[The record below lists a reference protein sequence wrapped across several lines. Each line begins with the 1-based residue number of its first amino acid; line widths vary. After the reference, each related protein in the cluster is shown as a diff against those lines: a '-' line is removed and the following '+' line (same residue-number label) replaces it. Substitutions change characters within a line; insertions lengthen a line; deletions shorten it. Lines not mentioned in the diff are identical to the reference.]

1 MSSDADADSK
11 FLQHHYD
18 TPVQQFNT
26 AKLGMWLFLAQ
37 ELLFFSGLFVA
48 YGVYRSWYPE
58 AWVVGSHLLD
68 YKMGAI
74 NTCVLLLSS
83 FTAVMAVRSAQK
95 GNRKATG
102 NFLLMTIVFAGVF
115 MVVKYFEYT
124 HKFHVGF
131 LPGSH
136 FAPHGEGLVE
146 IVDAARKTGVNAYP
160 FHLRTFFGLYFMMTG
175 VHGVHVL
182 VGMFVMAWMYN
193 RNRKGEFSRRYFTP
207 IEMTALYWH
216 LVDII
221 WIFLFPLLYLID

>member
-1 MSSDADADSK
+1 MSTEAHGDSQ

-18 TPVQQFNT
+18 TPVQQFNA

-37 ELLFFSGLFVA
+37 ELLFFGGLFVA

-58 AWVVGSHLLD
+58 AWVVGSHLLN
-68 YKMGAI
+68 YKMGAL
-74 NTCVLLLSS
+74 NTGVLLLSS
-83 FTAVMAVRSAQK
+83 FTAVMAVRSAQT
-95 GNRKATG
+95 GNRKLTG
-102 NFLLMTIVFAGVF
+102 YFLLGTIALAGVF

-131 LPGSH
+131 LPGGH
-136 FAPHGEGLVE
+136 FAPHGEGLAE
-146 IVDAARKTGVNAYP
+146 IVEAAHESGVNGVP
-160 FHLRTFFGLYFMMTG
+160 FHLRSFFGLYFIMTG
-175 VHGVHVL
+175 IHGVHVL
-182 VGMFVMAWMYN
+182 VGMFVMAWMWN
-193 RNRKGEFSRRYFTP
+193 RNRKGEFSTRYSTP